1 MNASPLK
8 LLSSMA
14 TRELLSELAVL
25 CERDLSQPVTAEAAG
40 GVDIA
45 KRVQAGEVSDIVV
58 LAANVIDKLIGE
70 GHLLAGSRV
79 DLVKSGVG
87 VAVCKGATRY
97 DISSESA
104 VKDAVL
110 AARSLSYSTGPSGI
124 YLQQLF
130 ERWGILQ
137 TVQSRI
143 VVPPPG
149 VPVGTLVAKGDC
161 ELGFQQMSELINL
174 SGIELLGPLPPAI
187 QTLTIFSAGIS
198 SKSQSS
204 AAARRVLDFMSSP
217 ATAELKRR
225 LGMEP
230 A

>member
-8 LLSSMA
+8 VLSSMA
-14 TRELLSELAVL
+14 TRELLSELAIL
-25 CERDLSQPVTAEAAG
+25 CERDLSQPVIAEAAG

-45 KRVQAGEVSDIVV
+45 KRVQAGEASDIVV

-87 VAVCKGATRY
+87 VAVRKGAAGY
-97 DISSESA
+97 DISSENA

-149 VPVGTLVAKGDC
+149 VPVGTLVARGDC

-174 SGIELLGPLPPAI
+174 SGIELLGPLPAAI

-198 SKSQSS
+198 SKSQSPD
-204 AAARRVLDFMSSP
+204 AARRVLEFMASP
-217 ATAELKRR
+217 ATVDLNRR
-225 LGMEP
+225 FGMES

>member
-1 MNASPLK
+1 MHPPLK

-14 TRELLSELAVL
+14 TRELLSELATL
-25 CERDLSQPVTAEAAG
+25 CESELSQPVVAEAAG

-45 KRVQAGEVSDIVV
+45 KRVQAGEAADIVV

-70 GHLLAGSRV
+70 GRLLNGSRV
-79 DLVKSGVG
+79 DLVKSGIG
-87 VAVCKGATRY
+87 VAVRKDAKRY
-97 DISSESA
+97 DISSETA
-104 VKDAVL
+104 VCDAVL
-110 AARSLSYSTGPSGI
+110 AARSLSYSTGPSGT

-137 TVQSRI
+137 TIQSRI
-143 VVPPPG
+143 VVAPPG
-149 VPVGTLVAKGDC
+149 VPVGSLVAKGEC

-174 SGIELLGPLPPAI
+174 QGIDVLGSLPASI
-187 QTLTIFSAGIS
+187 QSLTVFSAGIS
-198 SKSQSS
+198 STSQS
-204 AAARRVLDFMSSP
+204 AGAARRVLDYMASP
-217 ATAELKRR
+217 AVADLKRW